1 MTLSVNSPESL
12 QQLAHLV
19 LQSERGVIFTGAGV
33 GTASG
38 ISTFRDMDGLWAR
51 YPPEDFANW
60 TGLLRTATLEPARF
74 AEFLISVL
82 EPIATAHPNQAHRA
96 ITELQSAARMTVITQ
111 NIDGLQQEAGA
122 VEVRE
127 LHGTLFEIVQTPSGE
142 ILRTITRS
150 ELAQIVDYLRE
161 SQNHL
166 WSFPSVMRALKPIFQ
181 FSSEGVSHPNVILFG
196 DQLREPDWSLAIE
209 STESCDLMI
218 AVGTSQTV
226 RPASDLI
233 SIARENG
240 AEVVYIDPECG
251 GRGLWIRDHAE
262 HVLPELVKL
271 VRSHRNSEEG

>member
-1 MTLSVNSPESL
+1 MTLSVSSPEPL
-12 QQLAHLV
+12 RQLADLV
-19 LQSERGVIFTGAGV
+19 SRSKRGVIFTGAGV

-51 YPPEDFANW
+51 FPPEDFANW
-60 TGLLRTATLEPARF
+60 AGLLRTATLQPARF

-82 EPIATAHPNQAHRA
+82 EPIATAQPNPAHLA
-96 ITELQSAARMTVITQ
+96 ITELQSIAKMTVITQ
-111 NIDGLQQEAGA
+111 NIDGLQQDASA
-122 VEVRE
+122 IDVYE

-142 ILRTITRS
+142 VIRHVTRS
-150 ELAQIVDYLRE
+150 EVAEVVDGLRQ
-161 SQNHL
+161 SQKQL
-166 WSFPSVMRALKPIFQ
+166 WSFPSVMRALKPIFEV
-181 FSSEGVSHPNVILFG
+181 SSEGVTHPNVVLFG

-209 STESCDLMI
+209 STESCDLFI

-233 SIARENG
+233 SIARESG

-262 HVLPELVKL
+262 CVLPELL
-271 VRSHRNSEEG
+271 QLMTNHGNSEEE